1 MNNEALDMAY
11 NFAIEGGYRQS
22 KADFIKLLATDY
34 EALNMSYE
42 AAKKGGY
49 SDSIE
54 DFSILIGNKN
64 LPEKKNP
71 NVTVTESPF
80 EDGSSDSQETEK
92 SPTQRL
98 QDLQGELQRGIPI
111 GIQKGGD
118 QTVSEEDLKR
128 ITSPSETDRE
138 NLKSSLE
145 NQAAS
150 LADVDRGKQEDPQRS
165 TVEGASQD
173 SPFVPTEKAE
183 EDKDEAE
190 KTQDFTDNLQ
200 EMYRDEENREKYEK
214 ARKEELEI
222 ENTKKKN
229 AHNEL
234 LFNNIDFQK
243 DIITIDNDL
252 IKQKERE
259 LVDFLTEKFGKYG
272 FIFEPTGTERVI
284 VRTLDGLNEI
294 TIKVGDS
301 SNPETS
307 DTLRQFVAQYSIN
320 PDERE
325 NSLVVEDFV
334 SQAVRAQQSRDLG
347 RQNGDGS
354 ISTHLMAYAEED
366 GRWVAFPTL
375 FPTNPDIQSS
385 WPDRWTEFE
394 DDEWENALAL
404 AKERGEVYYFD
415 DEEQA
420 ANFAEGAW
428 KHVDSP
434 EILGQEFYEEQ
445 GLDYFAEQEMFD
457 NYVDVRADI
466 GFLENQL
473 YYNHPFSNLTE
484 EEQEEY
490 AEYYNEDGE
499 LQRDIAEQDLQTLQE
514 QREELQDIVMSSERE
529 DLRDA
534 FDLKLQRVSEQK
546 AQQAVKINE
555 EAKQFIDEL
564 QVVSLQQFGV
574 PLQELEDIVPKT
586 EKEAELLYSLATQA
600 QIAAHTEQFAA
611 NKYELSKTF
620 FDRKNDKHIMAEYVT
635 GIKALRESIRN
646 GWYMGKA
653 GNILIQLQ
661 LGLKDADDKE
671 VQESLASY
679 LSQRR
684 PEQSKFLYRYM
695 RAQKGEA
702 KQYVLG
708 ESGINLPLAIANGIT
723 LMAES
728 MSQMLPYGMW
738 IIPTTT
744 ALGGGMGAGV
754 GSLGGGV
761 GALPGALIGAAKG
774 FHTGMGLSGF
784 VLEFT
789 NSIMDAMRQE
799 GYDLTNPDDV
809 AKAFNDKEV
818 WEQGRNT
825 GLKRGIP
832 IGIVDAFTSGLA
844 GRLFKTSALASKGRK
859 VTAQIGERMGFD
871 PIGEMAGEGLAQ
883 IVAGQEIDGKEI
895 FLEGWGGIGNNTS
908 GMAVNL
914 LVDQVNFSNTKL
926 ANSLVDFNFMAK
938 ESATNERIVQWAT
951 NMRNLGKISA
961 EQEQEILTNVGF
973 KREAIEL
980 LGKNASPALVAR
992 TMELL
997 SARADMS
1004 RTSNLKQIN
1013 SKIISEVNSEI
1024 SKIVSTGEL
1033 VKDGI
1038 DVGSALDTRAKV
1050 TKQSS
1055 YSIDGKQYSRES
1067 FLKKLNKLSDKQLVE
1082 SEILVSNDTEVETLK
1097 NDKKNAVQKS
1107 KTESVDVG
1115 EQTTDGSTVGE
1126 GDTQGEVTQEESV
1139 TTEQEAAPELADP
1152 IKATKLDKIKY
1163 ADGTLDDKR
1172 KDGLLVEIINKQM
1185 KGKRLTPFQTQLAN
1199 ENQQRLS
1206 ELESDIQGAID
1217 LEKTLTED
1225 TAPKVDVK
1233 TEGTGKKKTLYT
1245 GSPKSFNKLG
1255 DRTGLV
1261 FLSTSK
1267 DEANEYANN
1276 NRGKVMDIEIDENS
1290 IASEK
1295 VLLDIMKELGIDT
1308 SQGLT
1313 YELIDPRFKDFYIG
1327 KANVNKVISQLKK
1340 RGFKAAEYTDG
1351 SQLKAGTVQSVVV
1364 FDKSAISEKGKKGK
1378 KGTEDSNR
1386 KVRLMKS
1393 TIDQLPPVK
1402 KQIVNQAKNIVK
1414 ALEATFPDVKVVIH
1428 TDEKTYSK
1436 HDANKNKG
1444 TFDDKTNTIHI
1455 NLTKADNTTVAHEAF
1470 HAVLLNSIKTDK
1482 ETTIITN
1489 KMLKA
1494 ADKLIGS
1501 NLKRVLNKFA
1511 ESYDTDIQSEEQLA
1525 QLIGVLAS
1533 NYDTLSKPEKN
1544 IILQW
1549 LKELGQKLGFSMDF
1563 INQLTRNEEAVIDL
1577 LNTLSTKFA
1586 KGETIVKEDLQ
1597 VLHKMSPKKL
1607 NFKQFLK
1614 RQNRNQQETVAAQ
1627 AFNLDELEVISKGGT
1642 GRIVYQHPTDKN
1654 KVIKVATG
1662 PRGLEQNLSVG
1673 FGDGQ
1678 ILGGKIAE
1686 LFERG
1691 LDYIVVE
1698 KVPRNDKVVNQFLKP
1713 LKKFSPMDFRR
1724 MESELVEQMEQMGLD
1739 DFRNYNLLWN
1749 DFIAGRNWGVKDG
1762 SVVLVDEGA
1771 LNDRV
1776 YYGSEIAGWAKQ
1788 EWEDVKRKRRE
1799 QPKRLDRFQKD
1810 ISPAYSIVDIVNTG
1824 RMQGISDVSIKMVLK
1839 GRGFDI
1845 KEINEALKIQV
1856 DDNVTLPT
1864 EFTNIEGGALDGFRL
1879 FNEIKNKLNKFA
1891 YTTGKGKRKAL
1902 RVKTYAEVR
1911 AEAQRLLRESPVF
1924 KKQNEDTQMA
1934 MELAL
1939 DRSLGIRTNPTIQ
1952 KEISAI
1958 RNILKAKKLAV
1969 KDIKALQN
1977 QLRALIRK
1985 TLPKSSSYSQA
1996 QINSLLK
2003 RITDLTPENYIQK
2016 TEEVLNI
2023 VDKQKDKIKTELI
2036 KKIEKLVKKKASV
2049 TITKGGRRVT
2059 KGLDAIGQDFFRAVK
2074 NILKISQIKDLE
2086 ERNFKIEQLKKE
2098 ISPENILKTLEITE
2112 TELINKA
2119 LSNPENL
2126 SPAEQRMLHKLQ
2138 AYDTVGDLTTATMEE
2153 VEAKLKVLEEARSES
2168 IGRLQLKRLERAMR
2182 AEKLSKEATEQ
2193 IREVYPDLF
2202 EQNEDGD
2209 WVAKNPNELSQ
2220 RAKEI
2225 REMYRGTNLI
2235 KGVKSILKRLKL
2247 SSVIGIRDFF
2257 QDKLL
2262 HLHSLVELLDREGKR
2277 FFTNNI
2283 YKPLRKM
2290 EQNHIAGVQK
2300 INKKLDEIANS
2311 IPGITRGYKQIRQK
2325 LYIGNQN
2332 LTINGKKVSL
2342 DGDQLLRIY
2351 TLSKNE
2357 VQRKKLER
2365 QGFTPEKI
2373 EEIKK
2378 LLGPQAIEFADKTVE
2393 FLSNEY
2399 FEGINSIYK
2408 QANDTSLG
2416 YVENYFPTRTISR
2429 TQSRKSVLEEG
2440 DFGLIFSD
2448 NTHSALKERT
2458 DKTGDVFLGDGFT
2471 DTLAHHIDS
2480 MEHYKS
2486 YALGVKDL
2494 TAIVNTPAVKALFDS
2509 SGLGYAVKRAI
2520 NFAINP
2526 QSLNRTKLGVM
2537 EKTQSW
2543 FTSWALAFK
2552 AMQIPKQASSF
2563 INAFEDYYRFT
2574 SRKEGQTTKQK
2585 LKNLALQPL
2594 ELISFM
2600 GDFAYV
2606 MLTFPKQF
2614 KKAMQMSPRFKKRW
2628 EQGMEGDL
2636 YGLTGGGLQAQES
2649 RKDITK
2655 REDRIGEILR
2665 WIRKGMS
2672 SPTIIGDV
2680 MGIMG
2685 YMANY
2690 NRNIREGMSP
2700 EQALEA
2706 FEEYELTQQTRSGT
2720 EKIPLQ
2726 MQSDAI
2732 TRSFTM
2738 FGSTLFLQINKVYV
2752 GFAKMLRGETDA
2764 KAIKSI
2770 VLNAGLA
2777 NVLFIAMANMFKFSK
2792 GDEKD
2797 KEEVLKQMRR
2807 AMMGMNLLSQIPLFG
2822 GALEHTILKM
2832 SGENPR
2838 METVVNPYNRMF
2850 NDLWKFYSSDDLTG
2864 WQRTK
2869 KMIET
2874 VLELRIGFQL
2884 DTFFNPA
2891 TDVLKG
2897 EVDEETFYD
2906 LLGVSPSYRP
2916 GSSKKKGRKK
2926 SKGKK
2931 SNTGRRGGVKRSK
2944 K

>member
-11 NFAIEGGYRQS
+11 DFAIEGGYRQS
-22 KADFIKLLATDY
+22 KADFIKLLSTDY
-34 EALNMSYE
+34 EALNMSYQ

-49 SDSIE
+49 SNGIE

-92 SPTQRL
+92 SPTQSL
-98 QDLQGELQRGIPI
+98 QDL
-111 GIQKGGD
+111 QKGGD

-128 ITSPSETDRE
+128 ITSPSDTDRE
-138 NLKSSLE
+138 NLESSLE

-183 EDKDEAE
+183 EDKDQTE

-200 EMYRDEENREKYEK
+200 EMYKDEENRERYEK
-214 ARKEELEI
+214 TRKEELEI

-252 IKQKERE
+252 VKQKERE
-259 LVDFLTEKFGKYG
+259 LVDFLTEKFGQYG
-272 FIFEPTGTERVI
+272 FVFEPTGTERVI

-307 DTLRQFVAQYSIN
+307 DTLRQFVAQYSTN
-320 PDERE
+320 PDERD

-354 ISTHLMAYAEED
+354 ISTHLMAYAEDD

-375 FPTNPDIQSS
+375 FPTNPDRQSA

-394 DDEWENALAL
+394 DNEWENALAL

-445 GLDYFAEQEMFD
+445 GLDYFGEQEMFD
-457 NYVDVRADI
+457 NYVDVRGDI

-499 LQRDIAEQDLQTLQE
+499 LQRDVAEQDLQTLQQ
-514 QREELQDIVMSSERE
+514 QREELQDVVMSSERE

-546 AQQAVKINE
+546 AQKAVKINE

-574 PLQELEDIVPKT
+574 PLQELEDIVPTT
-586 EKEAELLYSLATQA
+586 EKEAELLYSLASQA

-653 GNILIQLQ
+653 GNVLIQLQ

-708 ESGINLPLAIANGIT
+708 ESGVNLPLALANGIT

-744 ALGGGMGAGV
+744 AIGGGVGAGV

-761 GALPGALIGAAKG
+761 GALPAALIGAAKG

-784 VLEFT
+784 VLEYT
-789 NSIMDAMRQE
+789 NSLMDAMRE
-799 GYDLTNPDDV
+799 GGYDLTNPDDV

-895 FLEGWGGIGNNTS
+895 FLEGWGGIGNNSS

-980 LGKNASPALVAR
+980 LGNNASPALVAR

-1024 SKIVSTGEL
+1024 SKIVSTGAL

-1038 DVGSALDTRAKV
+1038 DVGSALDTRAKG

-1172 KDGLLVEIINKQM
+1172 KDGLLVEVINKQM

-1199 ENQQRLS
+1199 ENQQRIS

-1225 TAPKVDVK
+1225 TAPMMDVK
-1233 TEGTGKKKTLYT
+1233 VEDTIETEPTPTT
-1245 GSPKSFNKLG
+1245 
-1255 DRTGLV
+1255 
-1261 FLSTSK
+1261 
-1267 DEANEYANN
+1267 
-1276 NRGKVMDIEIDENS
+1276 
-1290 IASEK
+1290 
-1295 VLLDIMKELGIDT
+1295 
-1308 SQGLT
+1308 
-1313 YELIDPRFKDFYIG
+1313 
-1327 KANVNKVISQLKK
+1327 
-1340 RGFKAAEYTDG
+1340 
-1351 SQLKAGTVQSVVV
+1351 
-1364 FDKSAISEKGKKGK
+1364 
-1378 KGTEDSNR
+1378 GTEDSNR

-1402 KQIVNQAKNIVK
+1402 KQIVTQAENIVK
-1414 ALEATFPDVKVVIH
+1414 ALETVFPDVKVVVH
-1428 TDEKTYSK
+1428 ADEKTYSK
-1436 HDANKNKG
+1436 HDVNKNMG

-1494 ADKLIGS
+1494 VDKSLGKGS
-1501 NLKRVLNKFA
+1501 KLKRVLTQFA
-1511 ESYDTDIQSEEQLA
+1511 KEYDIDIQSEEQLA
-1525 QLIGVLAS
+1525 QLIGMLAS
-1533 NYDTLSKPEKN
+1533 NYKTLSKPEKN
-1544 IILQW
+1544 IVLQW

-1577 LNTLSTKFA
+1577 LNTLSAKFS

-1614 RQNRNQQETVAAQ
+1614 RQNRNQQQTVAAQ

-1654 KVIKVATG
+1654 KVIKVATS

-1678 ILGGKIAE
+1678 ILGGQIAE
-1686 LFERG
+1686 LFEQG

-1713 LKKFSPMDFRR
+1713 LKKFSPMDFKR
-1724 MESELVEQMEQMGLD
+1724 MESELVEQMEKMGLD

-1749 DFIAGRNWGVKDG
+1749 DFTAGRNWGVRADG
-1762 SVVLVDEGA
+1762 EVVLVDEGA

-1776 YYGSEIAGWAKQ
+1776 YYGSEIADWAKQ

-1939 DRSLGIRTNPTIQ
+1939 DRSLGIRTNPTLQ

-1977 QLRALIRK
+1977 QLRTLIRK

-2003 RITDLTPENYIQK
+2003 KITDLTPENYIQK

-2059 KGLDAIGQDFFRAVK
+2059 KGLDAMGQDFFKAVK
-2074 NILKISQIKDLE
+2074 NILKISQIKDLN
-2086 ERNFKIEQLKKE
+2086 ERNEKIKQLKQE

-2182 AEKLSKEATEQ
+2182 AEKLSEQATEQ

-2209 WVAKNPNELSQ
+2209 WVAKDPNELSQ

-2247 SSVIGIRDFF
+2247 GSVIGIRDFF

-2262 HLHSLVELLDREGKR
+2262 HLHSLVELLDRQGKR

-2325 LYIGNQN
+2325 LYIGNQK

-2416 YVENYFPTRTISR
+2416 YVEDYFPTRTISR

-2458 DKTGDVFLGDGFT
+2458 DKTGDVFVEDGFT
-2471 DTLAHHIDS
+2471 DTLANHIDS

-2526 QSLNRTKLGVM
+2526 QSLNRTKSGIM

-2574 SRKEGQTTKQK
+2574 SRKEGQTAKQK

-2655 REDRIGEILR
+2655 KEDRIGEILR

-2792 GDEKD
+2792 GDEED

-2931 SNTGRRGGVKRSK
+2931 SNTGRRGGIKRSK